1 MDVVID
7 GERGKVVPEPDA
19 PFERI
24 FKGVR
29 AHVFATRRIVLS
41 MALDGQELSWGRQEA
56 LKPEVPKAGALL
68 EVKTADSIQ
77 FSLETV
83 ANLTE
88 HVANLEQGHEG
99 AAAKMIAGAYKD
111 ALQLLAGCFEGWKVL
126 VSGIRQMANLTSI
139 DLATLTAGKAT
150 VDQVIQE
157 TLDSLVRFKEAFDQ
171 KDVVRIGDLAQYEL
185 KPLLG
190 SWRLVLE
197 VIGRELARKSRPA

>member
-7 GERGKVVPEPDA
+7 GERGKLVPPPTA
-19 PFERI
+19 TFERL
-24 FKGVR
+24 FKDVR
-29 AHVFATRRIVLS
+29 AHVFASRRIVLS
-41 MALDGQELSWGRQEA
+41 MTLDGQDLSWGRQEA

-68 EVKTADSIQ
+68 EVRTADSVQ
-77 FSLETV
+77 FSLETI

-88 HVANLEQGHEG
+88 HVGNLEQSHEQ

-111 ALQLLAGCFEGWKVL
+111 AMQLLAGCFEGWKVL
-126 VSGIRQMANLTSI
+126 VSGIRQMANLTAI
-139 DLATLTAGKAT
+139 DLSTLTAGKAT

-157 TLDSLVRFKEAFDQ
+157 TVDSLVRFKEAFDQ
-171 KDVVRIGDLAQYEL
+171 KDVVRIGDLSQYEL

-197 VIGRELARKSRPA
+197 VIGRELVRKSPPA